1 MEGGPWAEL
10 RNNWLIEDS
19 LRADGVD
26 GDADNGDVLP
36 SGIMDDRPPRR
47 TAGPDVTLA
56 GDGSPL
62 VAE

>member
-1 MEGGPWAEL
+1 M
-10 RNNWLIEDS
+10 
-19 LRADGVD
+19 V

-36 SGIMDDRPPRR
+36 SGMIDDKPALRK
-47 TAGPDVTLA
+47 ADPDVTLA